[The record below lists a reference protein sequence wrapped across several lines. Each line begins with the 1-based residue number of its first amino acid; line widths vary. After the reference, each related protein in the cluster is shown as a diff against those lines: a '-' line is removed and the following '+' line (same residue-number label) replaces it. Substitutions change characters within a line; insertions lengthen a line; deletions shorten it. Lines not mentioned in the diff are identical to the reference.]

1 MKLKSIVT
9 LSIACL
15 LTSSALA
22 STKTTSTSQPSVDQ
36 KIQELEKQ
44 IQQLQNQV
52 NAQQSEAVTTTTKT
66 TKQSSSK
73 NTSSGKANKTTTA
86 TTTTTMETDVTD
98 KQKFGYYYAPFVF
111 ASPYLSGARS
121 AYDASD
127 LITNW
132 PSVNEDLF
140 ILKSQVKYTQD
151 LEAAGLPYSDRPL
164 IAISGYVEG
173 RVLGQDDYNSN
184 VRSDVDLS
192 GAEIDVLAQMAPW
205 VSAYMALAYDDVY
218 QDIYLSRAFLTVGNL
233 SKEPVYGTIGKM
245 YVPFGNYWSDMIA
258 DPVTKL
264 LAKTKSEA
272 VELGFYKNGV
282 YGSVYTFRGDSYEGN
297 NTEINNGGVNLGYT
311 LKNDKMYLDFG
322 AGYINNMADSQGMQ
336 STGNNLSTF
345 EGFGMNGTTENL
357 AHSVAGGDVHGEFTY
372 DIKYGTLGLIAEY
385 VSALTAFDQKD
396 MTFNGEGAQP
406 AALNVEA
413 LYRFNIIQK
422 PSFVAV
428 TYGRTWEALALNLPE
443 YSYVGT
449 FGISLW
455 KSTVEKFEFRH
466 ELNYSGDDTAS
477 GSGYAVS
484 PSERR
489 DRNIGMLQMDVY
501 F

>member
-9 LSIACL
+9 FSVACL

-22 STKTTSTSQPSVDQ
+22 STKTTSASQTSVDQ

-44 IQQLQNQV
+44 IHELQNQI
-52 NAQQSEAVTTTTKT
+52 NAQQPETVTTTTKT

-73 NTSSGKANKTTTA
+73 NTSSGKANKTTT
-86 TTTTTMETDVTD
+86 TTTEVDVTD

-140 ILKSQVKYTQD
+140 ILKSQIKYTKD

-173 RVLGQDDYNSN
+173 RIYGQDDYNNPN
-184 VRSDVDLS
+184 VKSDVDLS
-192 GAEIDVLAQMAPW
+192 GVELDILAQMAPW
-205 VSAYMALAYDDVY
+205 VSAYMALAYDDVVEN
-218 QDIYLSRAFLTVGNL
+218 IYLSRAFLTVGNL
-233 SKEPVYGTIGKM
+233 EKFPVYGTIGKI
-245 YVPFGNYWSDMIA
+245 YVPFGTYSSDMIA

-264 LAKTKSEA
+264 LAKTKDEA
-272 VELGFYKNGV
+272 LEIGFYKNGV
-282 YGSVYTFRGDSYEGN
+282 YGSVYTFRGDSYEGD
-297 NTEINNGGVNLGYT
+297 NTEIENGGVNLGYGF
-311 LKNDKMYLDFG
+311 KNDKISIDFG
-322 AGYINNMADSQGMQ
+322 AGYIYNMADSQGMQ
-336 STGNNLSTF
+336 STGNNNSSF
-345 EGFGMNGTTENL
+345 EGFGTNDSTEKL
-357 AHSVAGGDVHGEFTY
+357 DHPVAGGDVHASFNY
-372 DIKYGTLGLIAEY
+372 NLKYGSLGLLAEY
-385 VSALTAFDQKD
+385 ISALDSFDQKD
-396 MTFNGEGAQP
+396 MTFNSQGAQP

-413 LYRFNIIQK
+413 VYRFEIMEK
-422 PSFVAV
+422 PTFIAA
-428 TYGRTWEALALNLPE
+428 TYGQSWEALALNIPE

-466 ELNYSGDDTAS
+466 ELNYGSGDTAS
-477 GSGYAVS
+477 GSGYAVA
-484 PSERR
+484 PSDRR
-489 DRNIGMLQMDVY
+489 DRNIGMLQIDVY